1 MKHRPPRIG
10 VIAPF
15 DMALD
20 GEYWQLAPDGVSVHF
35 TRLDVIDLPYGPDH
49 ARAVAEP
56 AGLRAATRT
65 MTAISPGVVAFACTS
80 GSFVDGVAGEA
91 RIRAAIEE
99 AGVPH
104 ATTASGALLEAL
116 GSLGARRVAIG
127 TPYEEALGDE
137 LAAFLAEGGFEPGP
151 VVNLGLTDEEAVVA
165 ADPETVLDLAER
177 AMFPGA
183 DAVFLACT
191 NLPTVGVLP
200 ELRERLGVPV
210 LSANQVL
217 MWASL
222 RRLGGA
228 AAAASSSLLAPSAPA

>member
-1 MKHRPPRIG
+1 MTAPPPRIG

-20 GEYWQLAPDGVSVHF
+20 HEYWHFAPEPVTVHF
-35 TRLDVIDLPYGPDH
+35 TRLGVVELPYGPEH

-56 AGLRAATRT
+56 AGLRAATAT
-65 MTAISPGVVAFACTS
+65 VAGIKPGVVAFACTS
-80 GSFVDGVAGEA
+80 GSFVDGIAGEE
-91 RIRAAIEE
+91 RIRTAIES

-116 GSLGARRVAIG
+116 AALGAHKVAIG
-127 TPYEEALGDE
+127 TPYEEALGDH
-137 LAAFLAEGGFEPGP
+137 LAAFLREGGYEPGP
-151 VVNLGLTDEEAVVA
+151 TFNLGLVEEEAVIA
-165 ADPETVLDLAER
+165 AEPATVMELAER
-177 AMFPGA
+177 AYFPGA

-191 NLPTVGVLP
+191 NLPTAGVLAD
-200 ELRERLGVPV
+200 LSERLGVPV

-222 RRLGGA
+222 RRLGA
-228 AAAASSSLLAPSAPA
+228 AAQASGPDLIGLPVR